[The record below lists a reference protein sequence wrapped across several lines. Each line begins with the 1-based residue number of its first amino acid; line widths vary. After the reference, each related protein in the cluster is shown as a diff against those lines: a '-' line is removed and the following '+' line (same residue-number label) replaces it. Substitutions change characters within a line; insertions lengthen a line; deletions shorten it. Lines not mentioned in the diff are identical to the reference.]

1 MSEESNRKSRKLECE
16 EIFALLSEYLDEEVS
31 PDISD
36 CISAHISGCEP
47 CIDFLESL
55 QKSVALCKQ
64 YRSEALPSPLADDVR
79 QQLREAYDRM
89 ITLRNGPAPK

>member
-1 MSEESNRKSRKLECE
+1 MSEESNRKLECE

-31 PDISD
+31 PDIAD

-55 QKSVALCKQ
+55 RKSVALCKQ
-64 YRSEALPSPLADDVR
+64 YRSEALPSPLADDVH
-79 QQLREAYDRM
+79 QQLRQAYDKM
-89 ITLRNGPAPK
+89 ITLRKGPTAK